1 MWDNWDNSVETN
13 KLFVG
18 NISWGINWQ
27 KLKEIFSEFGEVAY
41 AKIVMDRETQKS
53 RWFGFVEFT
62 NLEDAVAAKEAMNW
76 KEVDG
81 RELNVD
87 FAQDR
92 RED

>member
-1 MWDNWDNSVETN
+1 MWDDSVQTN

-41 AKIVMDRETQKS
+41 AKIVTDRETQKS
-53 RWFGFVEFT
+53 RWFGFVEFVNT
-62 NLEDAVAAKEAMNW
+62 EDAVSAKEAMNW